1 MNFLSSNRKSIGL
14 GILFIVV
21 AQFFIFQENWL
32 FFFLPVALLLIYT
45 AVYSTKQLFSLLF
58 FFTPLSINIEE
69 YVPGF
74 GLFLPTE
81 PLFFGLMVLVLAYQF
96 RAKIIPSYLISNG
109 LVISI
114 IVYLSW
120 LFITSFVSTHPIIS
134 FKFILSKLWFIVP
147 IFGFGALYFLNTKN
161 IIRFFWLFSIGML
174 VVISYTLI
182 HHASYGFGEKE
193 GHWVMWPF
201 FKDHTSYGALTALIL
216 PLLVGIYFQKENSL
230 FIQTV
235 LILCIVIDLLGIYF
249 SYTRA
254 AWLSIAAAVIV
265 GLLIHFKVKFKII
278 AVSVL
283 IALSL
288 STIYWTEIQFLLE
301 KNKYEH
307 TTEDFG
313 ERLQSATNV
322 TSDASNLERIN
333 RWSCAIEMFKER
345 PLFGFGPGTYAFE
358 YARFQKP
365 ENLTI
370 ISTNF
375 GDMGNAHSE
384 YLGPLSETGA
394 IGLLTFLGVVAMLF
408 YKGITL
414 YYNYSIDHHS
424 TSLLI
429 LMMILS
435 LVTYFVHGVLN
446 NYLDT
451 DKASVPIWTMA
462 IIFIVLEEKLKKKAT
477 IS

>member
-14 GILFIVV
+14 GILFILVG
-21 AQFFIFQENWL
+21 QYFIFQENWL
-32 FFFLPVALLLIYT
+32 FFLLPIALLLIYT

-96 RAKIIPSYLISNG
+96 RTKIIPSYLFSNG

-114 IVYLSW
+114 IVYLAW
-120 LFITSFVSTHPIIS
+120 LLITSFTSTHPVVS
-134 FKFILSKLWFIVP
+134 FKFILAKLWFIVP

-182 HHASYGFGEKE
+182 HHATYGFGEKE

-201 FKDHTSYGALTALIL
+201 FKDHTSYGALTALIF
-216 PLLVGIYFQKENSL
+216 PLLVGLYLQKQNSL
-230 FIQTV
+230 IVQMV

-265 GLLIHFKVKFKII
+265 GLLIHFKIKFKII
-278 AVSVL
+278 AASVL

-288 STIYWTEIQFLLE
+288 VTLYWT
-301 KNKYEH
+301 
-307 TTEDFG
+307 
-313 ERLQSATNV
+313 
-322 TSDASNLERIN
+322 
-333 RWSCAIEMFKER
+333 
-345 PLFGFGPGTYAFE
+345 
-358 YARFQKP
+358 
-365 ENLTI
+365 
-370 ISTNF
+370 
-375 GDMGNAHSE
+375 
-384 YLGPLSETGA
+384 
-394 IGLLTFLGVVAMLF
+394 
-408 YKGITL
+408 
-414 YYNYSIDHHS
+414 
-424 TSLLI
+424 
-429 LMMILS
+429 
-435 LVTYFVHGVLN
+435 
-446 NYLDT
+446 
-451 DKASVPIWTMA
+451 
-462 IIFIVLEEKLKKKAT
+462 
-477 IS
+477 

>member
-1 MNFLSSNRKSIGL
+1 
-14 GILFIVV
+14 
-21 AQFFIFQENWL
+21 
-32 FFFLPVALLLIYT
+32 
-45 AVYSTKQLFSLLF
+45 
-58 FFTPLSINIEE
+58 
-69 YVPGF
+69 
-74 GLFLPTE
+74 
-81 PLFFGLMVLVLAYQF
+81 
-96 RAKIIPSYLISNG
+96 
-109 LVISI
+109 
-114 IVYLSW
+114 
-120 LFITSFVSTHPIIS
+120 
-134 FKFILSKLWFIVP
+134 LWFIVP

-182 HHASYGFGEKE
+182 HHATYGFGEKE

-216 PLLVGIYFQKENSL
+216 PLLVGLYLQKQNSL
-230 FIQTV
+230 IVQMV

-265 GLLIHFKVKFKII
+265 GLLIHFKIKFKII
-278 AVSVL
+278 AASVL
-283 IALSL
+283 IALSIVTL
-288 STIYWTEIQFLLE
+288 YWTEIQFLLE

-358 YARFQKP
+358 YARFQEP

-414 YYNYSIDHHS
+414 YNNYSIGHHS
-424 TSLLI
+424 MSLLI
-429 LMMILS
+429 LMMVLS
-435 LVTYFVHGVLN
+435 LVTYFVHGILN

-451 DKASVPIWTMA
+451 DKAAVPIWTMA
-462 IIFIVLEEKLKKKAT
+462 IIFIVLEEKLKKEAT